1 MYLEL
6 ITQIISQL
14 CQLPFTL
21 LPFVANLRQQMY
33 TEGHMGFYYD
43 RPNALFWLNWLQAQM
58 LTDRSGDVEDRK
70 IILLMNFHLMWQF
83 EINLR
88 WRRWV
93 ILCVLLDIGYL
104 SLLWV
109 KIYNARCMCITVIC
123 CIVFVTQ
130 LSSREL
136 K

>member
-1 MYLEL
+1 
-6 ITQIISQL
+6 
-14 CQLPFTL
+14 
-21 LPFVANLRQQMY
+21 
-33 TEGHMGFYYD
+33 
-43 RPNALFWLNWLQAQM
+43 M

-109 KIYNARCMCITVIC
+109 KKNTMPGACV
-123 CIVFVTQ
+123 
-130 LSSREL
+130 
-136 K
+136 